1 VLPLTASE
9 LTSSDASDACDR
21 LDVAAVHT
29 GTLLPVWSPTPP
41 IAGVLRTARLVPGN
55 AGSSFD
61 DLRALLAGAGPVV
74 WLLDLEGR
82 VDYQC
87 FGGRL
92 AAAAREAGVPGVL
105 VNGAVR
111 VVDELRAMRFAV
123 FARGVFPGAMRGRL
137 QLGAVDDAVAIGD
150 VTVLS
155 GSYVVADSSGLVA
168 FDPARADDV
177 LRAAGESG

>member
-1 VLPLTASE
+1 VSQLTADDLS
-9 LTSSDASDACDR
+9 SSDTSDACDE
-21 LDVAAVHT
+21 LGVAAVRT
-29 GTLLPVWSPTPP
+29 GALRPVWSPAPP
-41 IAGVLRTARLVPGN
+41 ITGMLRTARLVPGD

-61 DLRALLAGAGPVV
+61 DLLALFEESGPVV

-92 AAAAREAGVPGVL
+92 AGAAREAGVAGVL

-111 VVDELRAMRFAV
+111 DIDELGAMAFPV
-123 FARGVFPGAMRGRL
+123 YARGVFPAAMRGRL
-137 QLGAVDDAVAIGD
+137 QLAAVDDAVAIDG
-150 VTVLS
+150 VTISS

-168 FDPARADDV
+168 FDAATADDV
-177 LRAAGESG
+177 LRTAQKLR